1 MYVKKQQSMYL
12 NMMYV
17 KKQHALCVKFDLYYT
32 LLKVKMRQWL
42 IEMDWGSYE
51 EVEGGRNIINR
62 GYNRGGW

>member
-1 MYVKKQQSMYL
+1 
-12 NMMYV
+12 MYV